1 MPLLN
6 RQPPNPRR
14 GLFDPPPAPASTPTW
29 EMLPETVRREAIEIL
44 ARMIRDLLNAP
55 NGADTAREVTDE

>member
-14 GLFDPPPAPASTPTW
+14 GLFDPPPSTPTW
-29 EMLPETVRREAIEIL
+29 EMLPEPVRREAVEIL
-44 ARMIRDLLNAP
+44 ARMIRALLDAR
-55 NGADTAREVTDE
+55 NGADAAREVTDE